1 MARVQLRVTEWNAE
15 RLLGRSTQI
24 LEEFAPIIA
33 EEARRQITTVK
44 WDWPN
49 STLRYRSL
57 FQGGT
62 TVRTTRGTG
71 VRVAKG
77 KRDIVDTGTLL
88 SSQQTPQVS
97 DGTLV
102 IRWTAPYAGEVLR
115 GSYPDRYFSPI
126 TRELVGP
133 AGNKPRRN
141 WIEGALQAQPVLPFF
156 VGRWRALA
164 GR

>member
-33 EEARRQITTVK
+33 EETRRQITTVK

-62 TVRTTRGTG
+62 TVRTTRG
-71 VRVAKG
+71 
-77 KRDIVDTGTLL
+77 
-88 SSQQTPQVS
+88 
-97 DGTLV
+97 DG
-102 IRWTAPYAGEVLR
+102 R
-115 GSYPDRYFSPI
+115 SCS
-126 TRELVGP
+126 
-133 AGNKPRRN
+133 
-141 WIEGALQAQPVLPFF
+141 
-156 VGRWRALA
+156 
-164 GR
+164 